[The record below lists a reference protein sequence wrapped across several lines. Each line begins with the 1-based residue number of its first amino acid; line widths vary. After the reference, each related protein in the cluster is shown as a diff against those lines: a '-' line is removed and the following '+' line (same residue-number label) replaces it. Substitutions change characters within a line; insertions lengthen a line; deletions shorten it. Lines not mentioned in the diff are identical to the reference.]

1 MKQGVVLVLAS
12 QPLHHAIYSDWQ
24 EQDALS
30 PFGGD
35 GAVELK
41 GWATSIHLALH
52 RVPMQQNDHT
62 STHHTPLSLAR
73 NANALVS
80 A

>member
-1 MKQGVVLVLAS
+1 MKQGVVLVLDEAS

-30 PFGGD
+30 PFGCD

-41 GWATSIHLALH
+41 GWGRWATSIHLALH
-52 RVPMQQNDHT
+52 IGYLWRLLMT
-62 STHHTPLSLAR
+62 
-73 NANALVS
+73 
-80 A
+80 